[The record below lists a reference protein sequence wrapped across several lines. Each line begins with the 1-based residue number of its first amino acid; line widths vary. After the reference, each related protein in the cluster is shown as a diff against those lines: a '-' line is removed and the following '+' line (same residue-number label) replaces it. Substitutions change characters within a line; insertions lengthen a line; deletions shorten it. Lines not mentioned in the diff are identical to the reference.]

1 MKCAAGIMTRQW
13 GALHLGNKVANIS
26 IKPVLTDIW
35 CEMVYY
41 STLLIVEDIQNK
53 TDVCPDL
60 FSSLLTR
67 KSFVLPGQPQP
78 TNNIL
83 SFFTGRAL
91 PL

>member
-41 STLLIVEDIQNK
+41 STLLIVEDRRLSCFVFVTVDPQILCVARETA
-53 TDVCPDL
+53 TD
-60 FSSLLTR
+60 
-67 KSFVLPGQPQP
+67 Q
-78 TNNIL
+78 
-83 SFFTGRAL
+83 
-91 PL
+91 